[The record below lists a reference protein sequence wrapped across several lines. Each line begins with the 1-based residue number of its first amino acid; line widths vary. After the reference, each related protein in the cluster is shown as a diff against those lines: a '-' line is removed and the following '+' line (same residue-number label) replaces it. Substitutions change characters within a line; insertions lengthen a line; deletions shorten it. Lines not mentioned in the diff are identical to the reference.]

1 MGLGFVKRIIAKYSM
16 VKRVRRK
23 KQAARSSAQKMQPR
37 GFDYGCLPYAGALG
51 SFEFLG
57 HLSAASV
64 DAVAYGD
71 VWSEAVSQRVPTIS
85 LVAQHGDE
93 LAKAFEE
100 FDAWSQMTD
109 PDSVEITF
117 VFRNCGGYVLAIS
130 PEYSRLERRC
140 LGFNRAHRVRVIN
153 PMWFKS
159 IPSVH
164 PLLRKF
170 RDYCSAPI
178 APFVFGGATYVGSRS
193 VLTPQSP
200 PEVSPTRGLKS
211 LLKFEVTLIDEDDV
225 TPNSIG
231 WVALRDELQQTQK
244 TPPGPPKPGPD
255 DIAEQ
260 RVKTLSHHFPV
271 TLERIRR
278 SVFLPP
284 LVLQLAESG
293 VRPWQIEQA
302 LCNLVLSAE
311 MGRGVHFIG
320 LSARE
325 AKSVIIEAIG
335 SRYEQAN
342 GGNLPVF
349 SVEDI
354 VTQVIADGNVLLH
367 HLGRKSR
374 RDLAGVQDALK
385 SVSALEAATA
395 IDPPVQWSAPL

>member
-1 MGLGFVKRIIAKYSM
+1 MK
-16 VKRVRRK
+16 RK
-23 KQAARSSAQKMQPR
+23 KRTARSSAQKTQPR
-37 GFDYGCLPYAGALG
+37 GFDYGCLPYARALG
-51 SFEFLG
+51 SFKFPG

-85 LVAQHGDE
+85 LVAQHRDE
-93 LAKAFEE
+93 VAKAFEE
-100 FDAWSQMTD
+100 FNAWSQMTD

-117 VFRNCGGYVLAIS
+117 VFRNNGGYVLAIS

-140 LGFNRAHRVRVIN
+140 LGYDRAHRTFFIAPVWSKRID
-153 PMWFKS
+153 
-159 IPSVH
+159 SVH
-164 PLLRKF
+164 PLLRNF
-170 RDYCSAPI
+170 RDYCSASI
-178 APFVFGGATYVGSRS
+178 APFVFGGATYVGPRS

-200 PEVSPTRGLKS
+200 LEVSPIRGLKS
-211 LLKFEVTLIDEDDV
+211 LLKFEVTFIDEDGV

-231 WVALRDELQQTQK
+231 WVALKDELQQTPK

-302 LCNLVLSAE
+302 LCNLVLSTE

-320 LSARE
+320 LSACK
-325 AKSVIIEAIG
+325 AKGDIIEAIG
-335 SRYEQAN
+335 SQYELAD
-342 GGNLPVF
+342 GDDIPEF
-349 SVEDI
+349 SIEEI
-354 VTQVIADGNVLLH
+354 ITQVIADGNVLLH

-374 RDLAGVQDALK
+374 KDLASVQKALQ